1 MLGAYVGAIEN
12 VETPELR
19 LPIGQIA
26 ANEAQHQARSRALG
40 GGSAI
45 GKAFAPALPMRPCRT
60 RWTSSRADDGEA
72 AVHGERGGGGARD
85 QPRHAAPLGP
95 RGPHPVDARS
105 RATGGSSPAAEID
118 RLRGDGQGTHIS
130 ARNRFRATV
139 TDVQVEGLMAQVELV
154 VADPVRL
161 VAIVTR
167 DAVEELGL
175 KEGMAATAIV
185 KSTNVII
192 QS

>member
-1 MLGAYVGAIEN
+1 MPKQEYTASE
-12 VETPELR
+12 
-19 LPIGQIA
+19 A
-26 ANEAQHQARSRALG
+26 AAALG
-40 GGSAI
+40 ISVDTLRRWDRSGRIKVRRDRSNRRVVSA
-45 GKAFAPALPMRPCRT
+45 KEL
-60 RWTSSRADDGEA
+60 
-72 AVHGERGGGGARD
+72 
-85 QPRHAAPLGP
+85 
-95 RGPHPVDARS
+95 
-105 RATGGSSPAAEID
+105 D

-139 TDVQVEGLMAQVELV
+139 TDVQVDGLMAQVELV

-161 VAIVTR
+161 IAIVTR

>member
-1 MLGAYVGAIEN
+1 MPKQEYTASE
-12 VETPELR
+12 
-19 LPIGQIA
+19 A
-26 ANEAQHQARSRALG
+26 AAALG
-40 GGSAI
+40 ISVDTLRRWDRSGRVKVTRDRSNRRVVSA
-45 GKAFAPALPMRPCRT
+45 KEL
-60 RWTSSRADDGEA
+60 
-72 AVHGERGGGGARD
+72 
-85 QPRHAAPLGP
+85 
-95 RGPHPVDARS
+95 
-105 RATGGSSPAAEID
+105 D

-139 TDVQVEGLMAQVELV
+139 TDVRVDGLMAQVELV